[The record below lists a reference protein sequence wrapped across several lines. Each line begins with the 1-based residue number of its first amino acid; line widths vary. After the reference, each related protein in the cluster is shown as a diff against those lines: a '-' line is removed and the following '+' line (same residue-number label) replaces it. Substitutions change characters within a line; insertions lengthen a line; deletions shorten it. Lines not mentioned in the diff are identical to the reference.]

1 MTERRDADASGAAQ
15 HGKNRQ
21 YDDFDAA
28 GLLACESGGW
38 PGWLSSYES
47 QCFGVGV

>member
-1 MTERRDADASGAAQ
+1 MTERRDADAGGAGQ
-15 HGKNRQ
+15 QGKTRLCNEL
-21 YDDFDAA
+21 DALSRTA
-28 GLLACESGGW
+28 RESGDW